1 MVARRRRG
9 AEYGPALSG
18 KIRHGF
24 FGSGRGSC
32 FRGNG
37 FFHFLFRGGLFCR
50 CVLCGGLRRLL
61 RRGSRR
67 LRLGIRRLGRGRGGG
82 QGIFP
87 GTAALSGRG
96 SFRRLYLRRRRFRGL
111 FRGVFRRF
119 GRGRGLLS
127 AFRGVHGGSHPALR
141 VGHCLTG
148 AGFHQHFHQ
157 DGLGSARGYFYFQL
171 FGYFA

>member
-1 MVARRRRG
+1 MMARRRRG

-61 RRGSRR
+61 RG
-67 LRLGIRRLGRGRGGG
+67 GIRRLRRGGRGG
-82 QGIFP
+82 QRVFP
-87 GTAALSGRG
+87 GTAAFPGGGGL
-96 SFRRLYLRRRRFRGL
+96 RRLGGGRFRGL

-119 GRGRGLLS
+119 DRGRGFLS

-141 VGHCLTG
+141 VGHGMTG
-148 AGFHQHFHQ
+148 AGLHQHFHQ

-171 FGYFA
+171 FGHFA